1 MAATHPETALVPFI
15 RGELTGAERNR
26 VAEHLERCGQ
36 CRESAESFRLM
47 LAELAA
53 QLDELPAP
61 EWGAYR
67 AQLRRKLAA
76 RNQPRER
83 WWRIP
88 SFGWAA
94 GTAAAA
100 AAVALVLWLAVP
112 GFRPSAPPVEQLALE
127 QQEDIADVGLLRN
140 YPVVQRLDLLEN
152 YDVIEH
158 LDELQPPAKPNHA
171 MRS

>member
-15 RGELTGAERNR
+15 RGELTGTERNR

-53 QLDELPAP
+53 RLDELPAP
-61 EWGAYR
+61 DWTAYR
-67 AQLRRKLAA
+67 AELRRKLAA
-76 RNQPRER
+76 RNEPRER
-83 WWRIP
+83 WWRVP
-88 SFGWAA
+88 AFGWAGLGVA
-94 GTAAAA
+94 VAAAA
-100 AAVALVLWLAVP
+100 LALWLAVP
-112 GFRPSAPPVEQLALE
+112 GFRPAAPPVEQLAFE
-127 QQEDIADVGLLRN
+127 QQADIADVGLLRN

-158 LDELQPPAKPNHA
+158 LDELQPAAKPSNE